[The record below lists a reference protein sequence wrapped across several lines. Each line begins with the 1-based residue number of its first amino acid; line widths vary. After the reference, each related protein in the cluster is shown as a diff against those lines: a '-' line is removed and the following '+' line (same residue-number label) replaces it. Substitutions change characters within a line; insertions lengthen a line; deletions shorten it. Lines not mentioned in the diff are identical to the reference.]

1 MWTLTLLNI
10 LCTCLPILAFASPA
24 TVFIPAFCP
33 NPLRWKVSTRNNSEN
48 IKKSSAN
55 HYEVTSFDGTL
66 ENDESSTLI
75 EMPPLALTSQMLQ
88 CYLFAI
94 YAYHF
99 QMWTL
104 FIPNSVGFIL
114 GCLWSTLY
122 PLKVSPDLKF
132 LKQWKI
138 QYSASM
144 LIMAVGSL
152 TVHILPYLSSS
163 IAAAVG
169 VLMCSYPLPV
179 MHRSYT
185 ESNSNLLGST
195 FMNIAML
202 TCCSAWVIH
211 SSPLVDFDIYV
222 LLSNAAGVCVQAGAL
237 LIRSIIARRK
247 HIIPSEESPLL

>member
-1 MWTLTLLNI
+1 MWTLVALNI

-24 TVFIPAFCP
+24 TVFIPAFWP
-33 NPLRWKVSTRNNSEN
+33 DSLRWKVLSRDTTDN
-48 IKKSSAN
+48 IKQNAADN
-55 HYEVTSFDGTL
+55 EGVATFDETF
-66 ENDESSTLI
+66 ENDESSILI
-75 EMPPLALTSQMLQ
+75 EMPPLALTTQMLQ

-94 YAYHF
+94 YAFHF

-104 FIPNSVGFIL
+104 FIPNSVGFML
-114 GCLWSTLY
+114 GFIWSTLY

-138 QYSASM
+138 QYSVS
-144 LIMAVGSL
+144 IFVMAAGSL
-152 TVHILPYLSSS
+152 TIHNLPYISST

-179 MHRSYT
+179 LHRSYT
-185 ESNSNLLGST
+185 ESNPKLLGSV

-222 LLSNAAGVCVQAGAL
+222 LLSNASGVAVQGGAL

-247 HIIPSEESPLL
+247 ESIPSEESPLL